1 MQEADALATA
11 TATAKMLAVTAV
23 TSAAGGFAMQDIW
36 AAIGIGPSV
45 LFMALS
51 GTALGLLFTPP
62 GGSRRRLF
70 VLAVIYTMVAAATA
84 VLLSELLDLADHR
97 YDGALAML
105 LAFFAQSAIPAL
117 GESIND
123 RLKNTIG
130 GNSDYGEPDTWR
142 IDDGF
147 GRRDRD
153 HGDDHNH
160 DGTWK
165 GDDR

>member
-1 MQEADALATA
+1 MQEAGALINAQT
-11 TATAKMLAVTAV
+11 LAGTAV
-23 TSAAGGFAMQDIW
+23 ASATSGIVAPDFW
-36 AAIGIGPSV
+36 AAIGINPSV
-45 LFMALS
+45 LFMALA

-70 VLAVIYTMVAAATA
+70 VLSVIYTMVSAALA

-97 YDGALAML
+97 FDAALAML

-117 GESIND
+117 RESIND

-130 GNSDYGEPDTWR
+130 GNNDYGEPDTWR

-147 GRRDRD
+147 DRRNRDADRD
-153 HGDDHNH
+153 H

-165 GDDR
+165 GD

>member
-1 MQEADALATA
+1 MQEAGTLINAQTLAG
-11 TATAKMLAVTAV
+11 TAV
-23 TSAAGGFAMQDIW
+23 ASAASGIAAPDFW
-36 AAIGIGPSV
+36 SAIGIGPSV

-84 VLLSELLDLADHR
+84 VLLSELLDLAAHR

-130 GNSDYGEPDTWR
+130 GNNDYGEPDTWR

-147 GRRDRD
+147 DRRNRD
-153 HGDDHNH
+153 ADHDH

-165 GDDR
+165 GD